1 MGPAAFVDALAAV
14 MLATSAYCAA
24 RLVAARAWNRTTHYD
39 VDVGH
44 VLMGVAMAGMLV
56 SSLRTLPVWV
66 WEVVFAGVTAWF
78 AVQVVRFPIRYGVR
92 GWDDDHL
99 HHASHYVTHLA
110 MAAAMLYMFLVGTPS
125 PVMSMGGSGG
135 TSSGATESGLPLVL
149 AFILL
154 VAAVWYADSLTRFT
168 RGSRGGLRPAVNGAD
183 AGVLRSVAVGHLDR
197 DAAESAPRLDVE
209 LTVEVAGPASSGNGH
224 GWGEVLC
231 SQDERWLAP
240 RLEIATHIAM
250 CVAMG
255 YMLIL
260 MR

>member
-1 MGPAAFVDALAAV
+1 MGPAGFVDTLAAV
-14 MLATSAYCAA
+14 MLATAAYCAA
-24 RLVAARAWNRTTHYD
+24 RLVAAKAWNRTTHYD

-56 SSLRTLPVWV
+56 ASLHTLPAGV
-66 WEVVFAGVTAWF
+66 WEVVFASLTAWF
-78 AVQVVRFPIRYGVR
+78 AAQVVRFVLLHGVR

-110 MAAAMLYMFLVGTPS
+110 MAAAMLYMFLVRTPA
-125 PVMSMGGSGG
+125 PAMSMSGSAG
-135 TSSGATESGLPLVL
+135 TSSATASGLPLVL

-168 RGSRGGLRPAVNGAD
+168 RRSR
-183 AGVLRSVAVGHLDR
+183 AVGALAGAAGDATLLPMTAGR
-197 DAAESAPRLDVE
+197 LDAAGDGAQGDLEVPVGVGGVSSAAPVR
-209 LTVEVAGPASSGNGH
+209 A
-224 GWGEVLC
+224 WGDVLC
-231 SQDERWLAP
+231 SGDERWLAP

-250 CVAMG
+250 CVTMG